1 MLFKAHIGTNIVYFK
16 EKCYFCKDMLMDILK
31 AFLIGICAS
40 IPLGPIA
47 IFVIHKSLSKG
58 HFAGFL
64 TGLGATLVDT
74 VFSIIAIFAFAIAE
88 NFLAK
93 NEIVILIVGGII
105 VVGLGAVMTFKDPFR
120 NLQKESAHTYT
131 LKDFVQSVAMG
142 LSNPGAILVI
152 FTLFAI
158 FNVEVARNDFTVLP
172 ILLAIAAGSVV
183 YWFFYSMLFASLRR
197 SFKMITLIWINR
209 ISGIIVILI
218 GLSLF
223 ADGMIKWL
231 LR

>member
-1 MLFKAHIGTNIVYFK
+1 MFI
-16 EKCYFCKDMLMDILK
+16 DIIK
-31 AFLIGICAS
+31 AFLIGVCAS

-47 IFVIHKSLSKG
+47 IYVIHQSLSKG
-58 HFAGFL
+58 HLAGFL

-74 VFSIIAIFAFAIAE
+74 FYSTIAIFAFAIAE
-88 NFLAK
+88 TFLDK
-93 NEIVILIVGGII
+93 NKIVILIVGGM
-105 VVGLGAVMTFKDPFR
+105 VVIGLGAVMTFKDPFR
-120 NLQKESAHTYT
+120 NLQTRTGHSYT
-131 LKDFVQSVAMG
+131 LKDFAQSVAMG

-172 ILLAIAAGSVV
+172 ILLAIAGGSVF
-183 YWFFYSMLFASLRR
+183 YWFFYSMLFARLRR
-197 SFKMITLIWINR
+197 SFKMITLVWINR
-209 ISGIIVILI
+209 ISGVIVILI

-223 ADGMIKWL
+223 ADGLIKWI

>member
-1 MLFKAHIGTNIVYFK
+1 
-16 EKCYFCKDMLMDILK
+16 MDILK

-58 HFAGFL
+58 HLAGFL

-158 FNVEVARNDFTVLP
+158 FN
-172 ILLAIAAGSVV
+172 AAGSVV